1 MENRTKNYI
10 WNIVI
15 LSIMTIG
22 FLALS
27 VDVGLSKKELEK
39 EIKISTASTVHD
51 FRKTEIDGET
61 YYSCNKCHFTIR
73 TKPRKDLQL
82 YYDNSSI
89 EATSYDLNHCENF
102 PISIELPKKEAL
114 NFISKLDAVH
124 DFKIDMD
131 PDDDWISHLHC
142 NKCGFCFR
150 YDGHN
155 TLSFNK
161 DFCSF
166 DDLMKCEE

>member
-1 MENRTKNYI
+1 MENRTRNYI

-15 LSIMTIG
+15 LSIMVIG

-27 VDVGLSKKELEK
+27 VDVGLSKKE
-39 EIKISTASTVHD
+39 
-51 FRKTEIDGET
+51 
-61 YYSCNKCHFTIR
+61 
-73 TKPRKDLQL
+73 
-82 YYDNSSI
+82 
-89 EATSYDLNHCENF
+89 
-102 PISIELPKKEAL
+102 AL
-114 NFISKLDAVH
+114 NLIARLDAAH

-131 PDDDWISHLHC
+131 PDDGWISHLYC

-166 DDLMKCEE
+166 DDLMKCKE

>member
-15 LSIMTIG
+15 LSIMAIG

-51 FRKTEIDGET
+51 FKKTEINGGT
-61 YYSCNKCHFTIR
+61 YYSCNKCHFTIG
-73 TKPRKDLQL
+73 TEPRKDLWL

-89 EATSYDLNHCENF
+89 EATSYDLNHCINF
-102 PISIELPKKEAL
+102 PISFELSKKDAL
-114 NFISKLDAVH
+114 DLIARLDAAH

-131 PDDDWISHLHC
+131 PDDGWISHLYC

-166 DDLMKCEE
+166 DDLAKCKE

>member
-1 MENRTKNYI
+1 MENRTRNYI

-15 LSIMTIG
+15 LSIMTMG

-27 VDVGLSKKELEK
+27 VDIGLSKKELEK
-39 EIKISTASTVHD
+39 EIKISTASTAHD
-51 FRKTEIDGET
+51 FKKTEIDGET
-61 YYSCNKCHFTIR
+61 YYSCIKCHFTIR

-89 EATSYDLNHCENF
+89 KATSYDLNHCENF
-102 PISIELPKKEAL
+102 PISFGFSKKEAL
-114 NFISKLDAVH
+114 NLIARLDAAH
-124 DFKIDMD
+124 DFKVDMD
-131 PDDDWISHLHC
+131 PDDDWISHLYC

-166 DDLMKCEE
+166 DDLMKCKE